1 MRASSC
7 SDPYPPFNG
16 KQVLVQAPSRTAVLP
31 NIVLLARTRTKA
43 PTVEVLGPRLC
54 QTNSTPGSSLT
65 KPSQRVVEWSL
76 LRV

>member
-16 KQVLVQAPSRTAVLP
+16 KQILVQAPSRGAVLSD
-31 NIVLLARTRTKA
+31 IVLLARTRTKA

-54 QTNSTPGSSLT
+54 QTNSAPGYSLT
-65 KPSQRVVEWSL
+65 EPSQRAVEWSL